1 MNNIIDQLKSL
12 KLSGMTQAFSEQLE
26 QPPLQDLS
34 FVERFALIVD
44 REVLY
49 RSNRRVANLLR
60 NAKLKQQAMAENI
73 NYQHKRN
80 LDKSKFATLLSG
92 EFIYKHH
99 NLLITGPTGC
109 GKSYLA
115 CAIGHQAC
123 RLGLGVR
130 YISIP
135 RFLEELVIAHADGSY
150 GKFLN
155 QILKI
160 DLLILDDFGL
170 APNLIPEQRR
180 DFFNLVDDRHQIKS
194 TIITSQLAVKHWHDY
209 IGEPTLA
216 DAILD
221 RLLENS
227 HRLELE
233 GDSLRKDKRKEKKV
247 A

>member
-1 MNNIIDQLKSL
+1 MNNIIDQLKGL

-26 QPPLQDLS
+26 RPPLQDLS
-34 FVERFALIVD
+34 FTERFALIVD

-49 RSNRRVANLLR
+49 RSNRRIANLLR

-80 LDKSKFATLLSG
+80 LDKSQFATLLSC
-92 EFIYKHH
+92 EFIHKHH

-123 RLGLGVR
+123 RLGLSVR
-130 YISIP
+130 YIATP

-160 DLLILDDFGL
+160 DLVILDDFGL

-180 DFFNLVDDRHQIKS
+180 DFFNLVDDRHQLKS
-194 TIITSQLAVKHWHDY
+194 TIITSQLPVKRWHDY

-233 GDSLRKDKRKEKKV
+233 GDSLRKEKIIN
-247 A
+247 

>member
-1 MNNIIDQLKSL
+1 MNNIIDQSRGL

-26 QPPLQDLS
+26 QPPLQDLA
-34 FVERFALIVD
+34 FAERFALIVD

-60 NAKLKQQAMAENI
+60 NAKFKQPAMAEDI
-73 NYQHKRN
+73 NYQHQRN
-80 LDKSKFATLLSG
+80 LDKSQFATLLSG
-92 EFIYKHH
+92 GFIYKHH

-123 RLGLGVR
+123 RLGLSAR
-130 YISIP
+130 YISMP
-135 RFLEELVIAHADGSY
+135 RFLEELLIAHADGSY
-150 GKFLN
+150 GKFLS

-160 DLLILDDFGL
+160 DLLLLDDFGL
-170 APNLIPEQRR
+170 APNLTPEQRR
-180 DFFNLVDDRHQIKS
+180 DFFNLVDDRHQTKS
-194 TIITSQLAVKHWHDY
+194 TIITSQLPIKHWHDY

-227 HRLELE
+227 HRLELK
-233 GDSLRKDKRKEKKV
+233 GGSLRKEKSAENV

>member
-1 MNNIIDQLKSL
+1 MNNTINQLKNL

-34 FVERFALIVD
+34 FEERFALIVD

-60 NAKLKQQAMAENI
+60 NAKLKQQAMAENVD
-73 NYQHKRN
+73 YRHQRN
-80 LDKSKFATLLSG
+80 LDKNKFATLLSCN
-92 EFIYKHH
+92 FIYKRH
-99 NLLITGPTGC
+99 NLLITGSSGC

-123 RLGLGVR
+123 RFGLSVR
-130 YISIP
+130 YLSLP
-135 RFLEELVIAHADGSY
+135 RFLEEIIIAHADGSY
-150 GKFLN
+150 SKLLN

-160 DLLILDDFGL
+160 DLLLLDDFGL
-170 APNLIPEQRR
+170 VPNLTPEQRR
-180 DFFNLVDDRHQIKS
+180 DLFNIVDDRHQTKS
-194 TIITSQLAVKHWHDY
+194 TIITSQLPVKNWHDY
-209 IGEPTLA
+209 IGEPTIA
-216 DAILD
+216 DAVLD

-227 HRLELE
+227 HRIELK
-233 GDSLRKDKRKEKKV
+233 GLSLRKEKNTKNV

>member
-1 MNNIIDQLKSL
+1 
-12 KLSGMTQAFSEQLE
+12 
-26 QPPLQDLS
+26 
-34 FVERFALIVD
+34 
-44 REVLY
+44 
-49 RSNRRVANLLR
+49 
-60 NAKLKQQAMAENI
+60 MAEDI
-73 NYQHKRN
+73 NYQHQRN
-80 LDKSKFATLLSG
+80 LDKSQFATLLSG
-92 EFIYKHH
+92 GFIYKHH

-123 RLGLGVR
+123 RLGLSVR
-130 YISIP
+130 YISMP
-135 RFLEELVIAHADGSY
+135 RFLEELLIAHADGSY

-160 DLLILDDFGL
+160 DLLLLDDFGL
-170 APNLIPEQRR
+170 APNLTPEQRR
-180 DFFNLVDDRHQIKS
+180 DFFNLVDDRHQTKS
-194 TIITSQLAVKHWHDY
+194 IIITSQLPIKHWHDY

-227 HRLELE
+227 HRLELK
-233 GDSLRKDKRKEKKV
+233 GGSLRKEKNV